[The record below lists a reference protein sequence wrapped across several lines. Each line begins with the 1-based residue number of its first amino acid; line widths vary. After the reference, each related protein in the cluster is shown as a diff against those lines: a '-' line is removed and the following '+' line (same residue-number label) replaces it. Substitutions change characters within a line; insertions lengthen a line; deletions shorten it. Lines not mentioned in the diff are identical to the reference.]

1 VSVERIYVTYR
12 VRSKEAYERWSR
24 ERDQVVLREQ
34 PEVLGFEIHMVE
46 DVESREHGGG
56 AYDVIEEITVT
67 SWEDFQEVLEREP
80 LKQLGS
86 EFGDV
91 ADPSSVTTLRTRRLH

>member
-1 VSVERIYVTYR
+1 MERIYVTYR
-12 VRSKEAYERWSR
+12 VRSKEAYETWSR

-34 PEVLGFEIHMVE
+34 PEVLGFEIFMVE
-46 DVESREHGGG
+46 DVESREDGGG

-67 SWEDFQEVLEREP
+67 SWEDFQAVLAREP
-80 LKQLGS
+80 LKQLGD

-91 ADPSSVTTLRTRRLH
+91 ADPASVTTLRTRRL